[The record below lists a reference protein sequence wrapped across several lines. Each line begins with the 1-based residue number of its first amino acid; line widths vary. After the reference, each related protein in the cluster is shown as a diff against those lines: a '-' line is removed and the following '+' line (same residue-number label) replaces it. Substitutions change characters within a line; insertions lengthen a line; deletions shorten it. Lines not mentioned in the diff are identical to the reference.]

1 MAKVQNNKGKYSH
14 SATKQPRDPELVKLW
29 RAKQEKKR

>member
-29 RAKQEKKR
+29 RARQEKKR